1 MIFET
6 NETIII
12 KVQNGSFNNIALTP
26 LQGKNIAIIVYM
38 LALHSSAK
46 VFACH
51 HSM

>member
-26 LQGKNIAIIVYM
+26 LQGKNIAIIVY
-38 LALHSSAK
+38 ALHSSAK